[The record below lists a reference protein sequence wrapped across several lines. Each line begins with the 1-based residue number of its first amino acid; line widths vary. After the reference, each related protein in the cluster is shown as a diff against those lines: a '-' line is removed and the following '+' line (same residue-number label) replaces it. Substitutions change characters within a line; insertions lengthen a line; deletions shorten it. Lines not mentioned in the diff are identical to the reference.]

1 MPLPLVECIPN
12 FSEGRRPEIVEQIVC
27 AAASVAGVKVLDCH
41 SDPDHN
47 RTVLTLLGN
56 PQAVKTAAFQVV
68 QKAAELIDM
77 DQHRGEHPR
86 MGATDVVPFVPIR
99 DIEMQACVQ
108 LARELGQ
115 QIGEQLGIPVYLY
128 EAAAARPERVNLED
142 VRRGQY
148 EGLKDE
154 IDRLPERAPDF
165 GPKVLG
171 KAGAVIIGAREAL
184 IAFNVYLSSDDVA
197 IAKKIAKMA
206 RFSSGGLRYVKAM
219 GVLVEGRAQVSMNLT
234 NYRQTALAT
243 VLETIRREALRH
255 GVQVH
260 HTELVGLIPQQAM
273 LDAAVWYTQMDG
285 FESTQILE
293 NKLQE
298 SSLTGQSR
306 PAYPFLDD
314 LASASPTPGGG
325 SAAAF
330 SAAQAAA
337 LTAMVA
343 RLTLGKAKYASVE
356 EEMGQ
361 ILEKAEG
368 LRAELT
374 AAIQEDADSFEGVMQ
389 AFKLPKDSPKEK
401 SARQNAI
408 QAATLVAAQVPLR
421 TCRLALQVMHLA
433 SVAAEF
439 GNLNAVTDAWSAVEF
454 AFASLASAAANVRIN
469 LSGMNEEAQSE
480 VHLLEDEIGQL
491 EQQAHRLRADTKPKI
506 EKRANINL
514 L

>member
-99 DIEMQACVQ
+99 DFEMQACVQ

-115 QIGEQLGIPVYLY
+115 QVGEQLGIPVYLY

-154 IDRLPERAPDF
+154 IGRLPERAPDF

-298 SSLTGQSR
+298 SSPTGQSV

-356 EEMGQ
+356 KEMGQ

-389 AFKLPKDSPKEK
+389 AFKLPKGSPEEK

-469 LSGMNEEAQSE
+469 LSGMNEEAQNE
-480 VHLLEDEIGQL
+480 AHLLEDEIGQL
-491 EQQAHRLRADTKPKI
+491 EQQAQQLRADAKPKI